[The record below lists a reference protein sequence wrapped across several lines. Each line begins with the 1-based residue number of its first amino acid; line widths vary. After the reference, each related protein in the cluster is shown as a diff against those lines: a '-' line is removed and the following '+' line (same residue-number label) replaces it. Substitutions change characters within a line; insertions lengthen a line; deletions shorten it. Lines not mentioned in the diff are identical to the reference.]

1 MEEAGRFFVG
11 SEGVIQGQKDALRLT
26 VHSQDRGQ
34 DVFDLLGLTFQGA
47 DPAVGGVPALLRPC
61 DHVHHSGVWVWGG
74 LDADAGVGKLAGRE
88 GGFHDFLQVFRQGG
102 AFRGDLGFND
112 ARFLVVVPKDVHD
125 AEAYPGFP
133 LLFLFVLIH
142 AFHRLS
148 SGGVRTEVLR
158 RRLQPP

>member
-1 MEEAGRFFVG
+1 MSRIA
-11 SEGVIQGQKDALRLT
+11 
-26 VHSQDRGQ
+26 

-47 DPAVGGVPALLRPC
+47 DPAVGGVPALFRPF

-88 GGFHDFLQVFRQGG
+88 GGFQDFLQVFSQGG
-102 AFRGDLGFND
+102 PLRRDLGFYD
-112 ARFLVVVPKDVHD
+112 ARFLVVVAKDVHD

-133 LLFLFVLIH
+133 LLFLFILIH

-148 SGGVRTEVLR
+148 SGVCQNGSSPSSSSTSVNCWSAAAAIWSAA
-158 RRLQPP
+158 